1 MLKSRPPVPKTPE
14 ELERVKNDFI
24 AGKTPNVPE
33 SSTSENRTA
42 QDLPWNAP
50 HVRADVKKLFSL
62 RLSEPDMLKLQF
74 INQQTGISMHQFVL
88 NAVMPAI
95 ENEVNRLIARK
106 DS

>member
-1 MLKSRPPVPKTPE
+1 MLKSRPPVPKTTD
-14 ELERVKNDFI
+14 ELEKVKNDFI
-24 AGKTPNVPE
+24 TGKTSDVP
-33 SSTSENRTA
+33 SSAALENQAT

-50 HVRADVKKLFSL
+50 HIRADVKKLFSL

-88 NAVMPAI
+88 SAVIPAI
-95 ENEVNRLIARK
+95 ENEVNRLISRN